1 MDPPKRKIEEK
12 IVKEKLAVFT
22 FDDEI
27 NEPSFRR
34 YLIENW
40 KNLTVGMKK
49 STILFM
55 GGIHGQD
62 TGKFGA
68 PVGIQTLKNQVRI
81 FFDYFFVEISSKYF
95 NYSSSQAFWRLIGC

>member
-1 MDPPKRKIEEK
+1 MDPQRKVEEK
-12 IVKEKLAVFT
+12 IVTEKLAVFT

-34 YLIENW
+34 YFIKNW
-40 KNLTVGMKK
+40 NNLTVGMKR

-55 GGIHGQD
+55 GGIHGKE

-81 FFDYFFVEISSKYF
+81 FLIYFLLRYLQKNNL
-95 NYSSSQAFWRLIGC
+95 NYSSSQEF

>member
-1 MDPPKRKIEEK
+1 MDPKRKIEEK
-12 IVKEKLAVFT
+12 IVTEKLAVFT

-81 FFDYFFVEISSKYF
+81 FLIYFLLRYLQKNNL
-95 NYSSSQAFWRLIGC
+95 NYSSSQEF

>member
-40 KNLTVGMKK
+40 NNLTVGMKK

-55 GGIHGQD
+55 GGIHGKE

-81 FFDYFFVEISSKYF
+81 FLIYFLLRYLQK
-95 NYSSSQAFWRLIGC
+95 NNLNCSSSQEF

>member
-1 MDPPKRKIEEK
+1 MDPKRKIEEK
-12 IVKEKLAVFT
+12 IVAEKLAVFT

-81 FFDYFFVEISSKYF
+81 FLIYFLLRYLQKNNL
-95 NYSSSQAFWRLIGC
+95 NYSSSQEF

>member
-1 MDPPKRKIEEK
+1 MDPKRKIEEK
-12 IVKEKLAVFT
+12 IVTEKLAVFT

-34 YLIENW
+34 YFIKNW
-40 KNLTVGMKK
+40 NNLTVGMKR

-55 GGIHGQD
+55 GGIHGKE

-81 FFDYFFVEISSKYF
+81 FLFYFLLRYLRKNCF
-95 NYSSSQAFWRLIGC
+95 

>member
-1 MDPPKRKIEEK
+1 MDPKRKIEEK
-12 IVKEKLAVFT
+12 IVTEKLAVFT

-40 KNLTVGMKK
+40 NNLTVGMKR

-55 GGIHGQD
+55 GGIHGKE

-81 FFDYFFVEISSKYF
+81 FFDYFFVEISSKKLL
-95 NYSSSQAFWRLIGC
+95 LIIVQKLC